1 MAPSGN
7 LIIVS
12 GPSGSGKS
20 VLAASVLKMV
30 PGLTFSVSHTTRAPR
45 GNERDGVEYYFVD
58 KTRFEELI
66 QKGEFLEWAEVY
78 GNYYGTRRSFID
90 ERLARGD
97 DVLVDVD
104 VQGARTIRQRR
115 PEAISIFIMPPSY
128 QVLRERLERRRL
140 DKEYVIEQRLRIACE
155 EIKHYRDYDFL
166 IVNEDL
172 EDSIDKLR
180 AIIIGSRCRMR
191 SRADHA
197 KSIMATFGGMDGK
210 DS

>member
-78 GNYYGTRRSFID
+78 GNY
-90 ERLARGD
+90 
-97 DVLVDVD
+97 
-104 VQGARTIRQRR
+104 
-115 PEAISIFIMPPSY
+115 
-128 QVLRERLERRRL
+128 
-140 DKEYVIEQRLRIACE
+140 
-155 EIKHYRDYDFL
+155 
-166 IVNEDL
+166 
-172 EDSIDKLR
+172 
-180 AIIIGSRCRMR
+180 
-191 SRADHA
+191 
-197 KSIMATFGGMDGK
+197 
-210 DS
+210 